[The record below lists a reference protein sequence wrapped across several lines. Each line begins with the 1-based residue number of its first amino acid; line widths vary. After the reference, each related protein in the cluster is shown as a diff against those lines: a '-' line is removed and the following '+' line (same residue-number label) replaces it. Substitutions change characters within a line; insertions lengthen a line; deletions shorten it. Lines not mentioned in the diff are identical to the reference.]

1 MSFRQ
6 LRLALLFVAGL
17 IASGTVSAA
26 SGDAD
31 FTLVNRTGLE
41 IREIYVSPTKRSE
54 WGRDRLGDGTLKN
67 GASRHF
73 KFGQTAQCRQ
83 DIKVV
88 FEDDGSDVQ
97 WDNVDL
103 CALEKITIRFDRKT
117 RRVSA
122 ETE

>member
-1 MSFRQ
+1 MIFRN
-6 LRLALLFVAGL
+6 LGLALLLFCGITV
-17 IASGTVSAA
+17 SGITSAA

-41 IREIYVSPTKRSE
+41 IRELYVSPTRRSE

-67 GASRHF
+67 GQSRHF
-73 KFGQTAQCRQ
+73 KFGQTATCRQ

-88 FEDDGSDVQ
+88 FEDDGSEIS

-103 CALEKITIRFDRKT
+103 CELEKITIRYDRAT

>member
-1 MSFRQ
+1 M
-6 LRLALLFVAGL
+6 
-17 IASGTVSAA
+17 IASGISSAA

-41 IREIYVSPTKRSE
+41 IREIYVSPTRKSD
-54 WGRDRLGDGTLKN
+54 WGRDRMGDNTLAN

-73 KFGQTAQCRQ
+73 KFGQTASCRQ
-83 DIKVV
+83 DLKVV
-88 FEDDGSDVQ
+88 FEADGTDVT
-97 WDNVDL
+97 WDNLDL
-103 CALEKITIRFDRKT
+103 CALEKVTIRFDRKT

>member
-1 MSFRQ
+1 MIFRNMG
-6 LRLALLFVAGL
+6 LALLLFCGM
-17 IASGTVSAA
+17 TVSEITSAA

-41 IREIYVSPTKRSE
+41 IRELYVSPAQRSE

-67 GASRHF
+67 GQSRLF
-73 KFGQTAQCRQ
+73 KFGQTATCRQ

-88 FEDDGSDVQ
+88 FEDDGSEIS

-103 CALEKITIRFDRKT
+103 CAIEKITIRYDRST

>member
-1 MSFRQ
+1 MG
-6 LRLALLFVAGL
+6 LALLLFCGMTV
-17 IASGTVSAA
+17 SGVTSAA

-31 FTLVNRTGLE
+31 FTLVNRTGIE
-41 IREIYVSPTKRSE
+41 IRELYVSPTKRSE

-67 GASRHF
+67 GQSRHF
-73 KFGQTAQCRQ
+73 KFGQTAACRQ

-88 FEDDGSDVQ
+88 FEDDGSEIS

-103 CALEKITIRFDRKT
+103 CAIEKITIRYDRST